1 MTAKEQLKDYLKN
14 QDAKIINIIDN
25 DLKVDEIQF
34 AIDYIEKLNTI
45 TNHHL
50 TNIGRTEQGD
60 LFVQKSPASTIEDL
74 ASVLKEMFDDKS
86 KTRIIGT
93 RHGEKTHETLMT
105 NEEKAKSI
113 DLGDY
118 YRIPADNRDLNYEK
132 YLREGAKQN
141 TKFEDYNSSNTTRLD
156 PVGVKKKLL
165 TVDLVKD
172 ELRKINASK

>member
-60 LFVQKSPASTIEDL
+60 LFVNC
-74 ASVLKEMFDDKS
+74 
-86 KTRIIGT
+86 
-93 RHGEKTHETLMT
+93 ETGIT
-105 NEEKAKSI
+105 YI
-113 DLGDY
+113 
-118 YRIPADNRDLNYEK
+118 R
-132 YLREGAKQN
+132 
-141 TKFEDYNSSNTTRLD
+141 
-156 PVGVKKKLL
+156 
-165 TVDLVKD
+165 
-172 ELRKINASK
+172 